1 MHIRQ
6 LVDAFSCFVCY
17 TDGELLSIRRAKMR
31 KPGAEKRITMTS
43 FSQEAQVGS
52 LHQEVPQQWMLFW
65 HGAFYV
71 SLIVATGLAFT
82 LGAWTFQQ
90 SLVLGA
96 LSLMLGTW
104 YVGCVFVSVE
114 YWRGRVLF
122 TWGYLLI
129 GWIIW
134 TGLITESPIYLFV
147 LFGLYTQLFVF
158 LRLPW
163 SIVGACILLGISL
176 WNQVTGQG
184 NWSVG
189 VIVLLSWPASIGLG
203 LFIEA
208 LIRQSRERAR
218 LLHELQATRQEL
230 ALAARQA
237 GIMQERQRL
246 ARDIHDTFTQ
256 GLSSIV
262 MQIEA
267 MDATLSTN
275 DTKGRLRVSL
285 VGRIARENLAEA
297 RRLLWALQ
305 PEVPERASLPEMLP
319 PLAERWAEESGV
331 SVRVTITGQ
340 ATSLRPEIEVTL
352 LRATQEALANIR
364 KHAQANSVVL
374 TLSYM
379 EDIVALDIADDGIGF
394 DPHNLPAPLLGET
407 SGRFGLKALRERI
420 EQLEGTF
427 TLESTPGS
435 GTTVAVALPSVE
447 ASAQP
452 DRLRVE
458 EQG

>member
-1 MHIRQ
+1 
-6 LVDAFSCFVCY
+6 
-17 TDGELLSIRRAKMR
+17 
-31 KPGAEKRITMTS
+31 MTS

-52 LHQEVPQQWMLFW
+52 LHQEVPQRWMLFW

-82 LGAWTFQQ
+82 LGASTFQQ
-90 SLVLGA
+90 SLVLCA
-96 LSLMLGTW
+96 LSLVLGTW
-104 YVGCVFVSVE
+104 YVGCVFVSLD
-114 YWRGRVLF
+114 YWRSRVLF

-147 LFGLYTQLFVF
+147 LFGLYPQLFVF

-163 SIVGACILLGISL
+163 SMVGACILLGISL

-189 VIVLLSWPASIGLG
+189 VITLLSWPASIGLG

-218 LLHELQATRQEL
+218 LLHELEATRQEL
-230 ALAARQA
+230 ALTARQA

-267 MDATLSTN
+267 MDVMLSAD
-275 DTKGRLRVSL
+275 DTKGRQTLGRVR
-285 VGRIARENLAEA
+285 RIARENLAEA

-305 PEVPERASLPEMLP
+305 PEVSERASLPEMLP
-319 PLAERWAEESGV
+319 PLTERWTEESGV
-331 SVRVTITGQ
+331 RVRVTITGQ

-364 KHAQANSVVL
+364 KHAQASSVVL

-379 EDIVALDIADDGIGF
+379 EDIVALDIQDDGIGF
-394 DPHNLPAPLLGET
+394 DPYCLPAPSSGET

-435 GTTVAVALPSVE
+435 GTIIAVALPAVE

-452 DRLRVE
+452 DDIRVE
-458 EQG
+458 EQD

>member
-1 MHIRQ
+1 MTN
-6 LVDAFSCFVCY
+6 FS
-17 TDGELLSIRRAKMR
+17 R
-31 KPGAEKRITMTS
+31 PAEA
-43 FSQEAQVGS
+43 ES
-52 LHQEVPQQWMLFW
+52 LHQEVVQRWMLFW

-82 LGAWTFQQ
+82 FGTSTFQQ
-90 SLVLGA
+90 SQVLCA
-96 LSLMLGTW
+96 LSLVLGTW
-104 YVGCVFVSVE
+104 YIGCLLASPE
-114 YWRGRVLF
+114 YWRSRVLL
-122 TWGYLLI
+122 TCGYLLI

-134 TGLITESPIYLFV
+134 TGLITLNPIYFFV
-147 LFGLYTQLFVF
+147 LFGLYPQLFVF

-176 WNQVTGQG
+176 WSQVMGQG
-184 NWSVG
+184 DWNVG
-189 VIVLLSWPASIGLG
+189 VVILLSWLAGIGLG

-218 LLHELQATRQEL
+218 LIHELEATRQEL

-246 ARDIHDTFTQ
+246 AREIHDTFTQ
-256 GLSSIV
+256 ALSSSV

-267 MDATLSTN
+267 MDATLSTD
-275 DTKGRLRVSL
+275 DTKGRQTLEL
-285 VGRIARENLAEA
+285 VRRIARENLAEA

-305 PEVPERASLPEMLP
+305 PEVLERASLPEMLLS
-319 PLAERWAEESGV
+319 LAEHWTEESGV
-331 SVRVTITGQ
+331 RVRVTITGQ
-340 ATSLRPEIEVTL
+340 ATSLRPEMEVTL

-379 EDIVALDIADDGIGF
+379 EDIVALDIQDDGIGF
-394 DPHNLPAPLLGET
+394 DPHGLPAPSLGET
-407 SGRFGLKALRERI
+407 SGGFGLKALRERI

-427 TLESTPGS
+427 TLESTPDE
-435 GTTVAVALPSVE
+435 GTTIAVALPSVE
-447 ASAQP
+447 ASAP
-452 DRLRVE
+452 PSRLRVE
-458 EQG
+458 EQC

>member
-1 MHIRQ
+1 
-6 LVDAFSCFVCY
+6 
-17 TDGELLSIRRAKMR
+17 
-31 KPGAEKRITMTS
+31 MTR
-43 FSQEAQVGS
+43 FSQPADGGS
-52 LHQEVPQQWMLFW
+52 LHQEVLQRWMLFW

-71 SLIVATGLAFT
+71 SLIVATGLAVTF
-82 LGAWTFQQ
+82 GASTFQQ
-90 SLVLGA
+90 ILVLCVLSLVLG
-96 LSLMLGTW
+96 TW
-104 YVGCVFVSVE
+104 YIGCILGSAE
-114 YWRGRVLF
+114 YWRARVLL

-134 TGLITESPIYLFV
+134 TGLITQSPIYLFV
-147 LFGLYTQLFVF
+147 LFGLYPQLFVF
-158 LRLPW
+158 LRFPW
-163 SIVGACILLGISL
+163 YIVGACILFGITL
-176 WNQVTGQG
+176 WSQVTGQG
-184 NWSVG
+184 DWTVAV
-189 VIVLLSWPASIGLG
+189 VILVSLPASVGLG
-203 LFIEA
+203 LFIDA
-208 LIRQSRERAR
+208 LVRQSRERAR
-218 LLHELQATRQEL
+218 LIHELEATRQQL

-267 MDATLSTN
+267 IDATLSTDN
-275 DTKGRLRVSL
+275 TKGGQTLER

-305 PEVPERASLPEMLP
+305 PEVAERASLPEMLR
-319 PLAERWAEESGV
+319 PLAQRWAEESGV
-331 SVRVTITGQ
+331 SVGVTITGQ
-340 ATSLRPEIEVTL
+340 ATFLRPEIEVTL

-364 KHAQANSVVL
+364 KHAQASSVML

-394 DPHNLPAPLLGET
+394 DPHGLPIPLLGET

-435 GTTVAVALPSVE
+435 GTTIAVALPAVE

-452 DRLRVE
+452 GDLSVE

>member
-1 MHIRQ
+1 
-6 LVDAFSCFVCY
+6 V
-17 TDGELLSIRRAKMR
+17 
-31 KPGAEKRITMTS
+31 
-43 FSQEAQVGS
+43 
-52 LHQEVPQQWMLFW
+52 
-65 HGAFYV
+65 
-71 SLIVATGLAFT
+71 
-82 LGAWTFQQ
+82 
-90 SLVLGA
+90 
-96 LSLMLGTW
+96 LGTW
-104 YVGCVFVSVE
+104 YLGCILVSSE
-114 YWRGRVLF
+114 YWRGRVLL

-134 TGLITESPIYLFV
+134 TGLITLNPIYLFV
-147 LFGLYTQLFVF
+147 LFGLYPQLFVF
-158 LRLPW
+158 LRFPGN
-163 SIVGACILLGISL
+163 IVGACILLGISL
-176 WNQVTGQG
+176 WSLVTGQG
-184 NWSVG
+184 NWNVG
-189 VIVLLSWPASIGLG
+189 LVILLSWPAGVGLG

-208 LIRQSRERAR
+208 LVRQSRERAR
-218 LLHELQATRQEL
+218 LIHELQATRQEL
-230 ALAARQA
+230 ALAARRA

-275 DTKGRLRVSL
+275 DTKGRQRLSQI
-285 VGRIARENLAEA
+285 GRIARENLAEA

-305 PEVPERASLPEMLP
+305 PEAPPRASLPEILR
-319 PLAERWAEESGV
+319 PLAQRWAEESGV
-331 SVRVTITGQ
+331 RVGVTITGQ

-379 EDIVALDIADDGIGF
+379 EDIVALDIQDDGIGF
-394 DPHNLPAPLLGET
+394 DPHCLPAPLLGET

-435 GTTVAVALPSVE
+435 GTTIAVALPSVE
-447 ASAQP
+447 AGAQLG
-452 DRLRVE
+452 DLRVE

>member
-1 MHIRQ
+1 
-6 LVDAFSCFVCY
+6 
-17 TDGELLSIRRAKMR
+17 
-31 KPGAEKRITMTS
+31 MTS
-43 FSQEAQVGS
+43 FSREAQVGS
-52 LHQEVPQQWMLFW
+52 HHQPLVQRWMLFW
-65 HGAFYV
+65 HSAFYI

-82 LGAWTFQQ
+82 FGASSWQQ

-96 LSLMLGTW
+96 LSLVLGTW
-104 YVGCVFVSVE
+104 YIGCLLKPME
-114 YWRGRVLF
+114 YWRARVPL

-134 TGLITESPIYLFV
+134 TGLITLNPIYLFI
-147 LFGLYTQLFVF
+147 LFTLYPQLFVF
-158 LRLPW
+158 LRFPW
-163 SIVGACILLGISL
+163 YLVGACILFGITL
-176 WNQVTGQG
+176 WSQVTGQG
-184 NWSVG
+184 DRTVG
-189 VIVLLSWPASIGLG
+189 VIILLSWPVSVGLG
-203 LFIEA
+203 LFIDA
-208 LIRQSRERAR
+208 LVRQGRERAR
-218 LLHELQATRQEL
+218 LIQELQTTRQQL
-230 ALAARQA
+230 ALAARQT

-267 MDATLSTN
+267 MEATLSPD
-275 DTKGRLRVSL
+275 DTQGRQRLSQLR
-285 VGRIARENLAEA
+285 RIARENLAEA

-319 PLAERWAEESGV
+319 PLAHRWAEESGI
-331 SVRVTITGQ
+331 SVEVTITGQ

-364 KHAQANSVVL
+364 KHAQAKSVVL

-379 EDIVALDIADDGIGF
+379 EDIVALDIQDDGIGF
-394 DPHNLPAPLLGET
+394 DPYGLPAPLLGET

-435 GTTVAVALPSVE
+435 GTTIAVALPAVE
-447 ASAQP
+447 ASTQP
-452 DRLRVE
+452 GRLHVE

>member
-1 MHIRQ
+1 M
-6 LVDAFSCFVCY
+6 A
-17 TDGELLSIRRAKMR
+17 SISR
-31 KPGAEKRITMTS
+31 
-43 FSQEAQVGS
+43 EARPGS
-52 LHQEVPQQWMLFW
+52 LYQELVQRWMLFW

-82 LGAWTFQQ
+82 LGVSTFQQ
-90 SLVLGA
+90 RLGLCALSLVLG
-96 LSLMLGTW
+96 TW
-104 YVGCVFVSVE
+104 YLGWILVSPE
-114 YWRGRVLF
+114 YWRNRVLL

-134 TGLITESPIYLFV
+134 TGLITFNPVYLFV
-147 LFGLYTQLFVF
+147 LFGLYPQLFVF
-158 LRLPW
+158 LRFP
-163 SIVGACILLGISL
+163 SNIVGACILLGISL
-176 WNQVTGQG
+176 WSLVTGQG
-184 NWSVG
+184 NWNVG
-189 VIVLLSWPASIGLG
+189 VVLLLIWPAGVGVG

-208 LIRQSRERAR
+208 LVRQSRERAQ
-218 LLHELQATRQEL
+218 LIHELQATRQEL

-246 ARDIHDTFTQ
+246 ACDIHDTFTQ

-267 MDATLSTN
+267 MEATLPPD
-275 DTKGRLRVSL
+275 DTKGRQRLSR

-297 RRLLWALQ
+297 RSLLWALQ
-305 PEVPERASLPEMLP
+305 PEASPRASLPEMLR
-319 PLAERWAEESGV
+319 PLALRWAEESEV
-331 SVRVTITGQ
+331 SMRVTITGQ

-364 KHAQANSVVL
+364 KHGQANSVVL

-379 EDIVALDIADDGIGF
+379 EEIVALDIADDGIGF
-394 DPHNLPAPLLGET
+394 DPHGLPAPLLGET
-407 SGRFGLKALRERI
+407 SGGFGLKALRERI

-435 GTTVAVALPSVE
+435 GTTIAVALPSVE
-447 ASAQP
+447 ASTQP
-452 DRLRVE
+452 GNLRIE
-458 EQG
+458 EEC